1 MRFATGAILLFLS
14 SASSFV
20 HAQEPARSSEP
31 VKAASFSSTTAID
44 DYVQERMH
52 KRHIPGVSI
61 GIVQNGKVIQAKG
74 FGVANVELSVP
85 ATENTVY
92 QLASV
97 TKTFTAAAIIMLVQE
112 GKLGLDDK
120 VTARLHDLPPTW
132 AGVTVRHLLN
142 HTSGI
147 KSYTSVRDFSKTM
160 RKDYTQREIVNLVAK
175 EPPEFAPGEKWSY
188 NNTGYFLL
196 GMLIEKITGKK
207 YGEFLDERIF
217 KPLSMTQSRVND
229 LHAVIPNRAQGY
241 TWDGKELRNGEYVSP
256 TQPFSAG
263 MLVSTVDDLLKW
275 DAALLTESLLKKST
289 LEQMWTP
296 TRLSKGGES
305 DYGFGWSVGKENGHR
320 IVGHGGGI
328 PGFSTQLSRYVDD
341 NLTVIVLTNS
351 DNGNAGALARG
362 IAARLVPALAEEAE
376 KPIADSDT
384 QTTERLKGVILA
396 ALKGEADAELFTKDS
411 KERIVAAIKQGKGT
425 AASVGALKEFLL
437 HDRTPSDQGVK
448 LRYRAKFANEA
459 MNAFFD
465 LDKDGK
471 IAGMRLQSVD

>member
-1 MRFATGAILLFLS
+1 
-14 SASSFV
+14 
-20 HAQEPARSSEP
+20 
-31 VKAASFSSTTAID
+31 
-44 DYVQERMH
+44 
-52 KRHIPGVSI
+52 
-61 GIVQNGKVIQAKG
+61 
-74 FGVANVELSVP
+74 
-85 ATENTVY
+85 
-92 QLASV
+92 
-97 TKTFTAAAIIMLVQE
+97 
-112 GKLGLDDK
+112 
-120 VTARLHDLPPTW
+120 
-132 AGVTVRHLLN
+132 
-142 HTSGI
+142 
-147 KSYTSVRDFSKTM
+147 M

-425 AASVGALKEFLL
+425 AASFGALKEFLL